1 MILSK
6 GHIKKAL
13 ESGEVIIDPVNSE
26 NLNPNSYD
34 LTLGNKIAW
43 YPVLEN
49 NVTVPQIAED
59 IPYDRYGMAS
69 VTNEANAKFAR
80 IVGYLDP
87 AKDNMMIEK
96 TIPKEGIVLLPHIL
110 YLCMVNE
117 TLWSDKYVFE
127 LTGKSTLARL
137 GIIVHHTAGYS
148 NLGHMFKYVLEIQ
161 VVHPVRIYPN
171 MKIAQVYIHEVK
183 MNDDDINVGYN
194 GGYEDRQTGS
204 HICPPNPIR
213 GFDDVVNT
221 RPSVSK
227 IAVTSE
233 DIANYHKIKSAGDLT
248 VQEDGTVTSD
258 KFMNVSSKVVPHAH
272 KDGDGNDI
280 VSTIEFTPE
289 E

>member
-6 GHIKKAL
+6 EYIKKAL
-13 ESGEVIIDPVNSE
+13 ESEDVIIEKFVPE

-49 NVTVPQIAED
+49 NVTVPQIDED
-59 IPYDRYGMAS
+59 TPYDRYGMAA
-69 VTNEANAKFAR
+69 VTNESNATFAR
-80 IVGYLDP
+80 IIGYLDP

-117 TLWSDKYVFE
+117 TLWSNRYVFE

-183 MNDDDINVGYN
+183 MNEEDNVNTYT
-194 GGYEDRQTGS
+194 GGYENRQIGF
-204 HICPPNPIR
+204 HICPPNPIK
-213 GFDDVVNT
+213 GFDDVVNI

-227 IAVTSE
+227 IAVTAE
-233 DIANYHKIKSAGDLT
+233 DIANYHKIKTAGDLT
-248 VQEDGTVTSD
+248 IQEDGDVTSN
-258 KFMNVSSKVVPHAH
+258 KFTNISSKVIPHSH
-272 KDGDGNDI
+272 KDSDGNDI
-280 VSTIEFTPE
+280 VSTIEFTSE